1 MIPYGHQTIED
12 DDIAAVVSALKGEW
26 LTQGPQIEAFE
37 SALSSYAGA
46 RYVVVCNNGTSAL
59 HMAYAAAGLGAGDEF
74 ITTPLTFFAT
84 ANAGL
89 WQGSRPVFVDIDS
102 ATGSLDPELV
112 ETKITSKTKAIVVVD
127 YMGRPAAFDKLRII
141 AEKHHLVLIEDGA
154 QSLGAEYN
162 GKKIGS
168 ISDLTTFSFH
178 PVKTITTGEGGAVLT
193 NDEVKY
199 RFMKKFV
206 THGLTKEQFFRPSP
220 GPWYMEMAMLGQNY
234 RLTDIQC
241 ALGISQ
247 LKKVDRFV
255 EKRRLLAERYNEAF
269 ANTDLI
275 LPPADTTEFKS
286 AWHLYV
292 IRLPERLVD
301 AKSDIVQK
309 LRSDGIWAQVHHI
322 PVHTDPYYTS
332 LGYGLGLCPKAEAW
346 YARALSLPLYPLLS
360 TAEQDHVIA
369 AVKALL

>member
-1 MIPYGHQTIED
+1 MIPYGHQTVED

-26 LTQGPQIEAFE
+26 LTQGPQVEAFE
-37 SALSSYAGA
+37 RALSEYTGA
-46 RYVVVCNNGTSAL
+46 RYAVVCNNGTSAL

-89 WQGSRPVFVDIDS
+89 WQGARPVFVDVDS

-112 ETKITSKTKAIVVVD
+112 EAKITSRTKAIVAVD
-127 YMGRPAAFDKLRII
+127 YMGRPAALDKLRTI

-193 NDEVKY
+193 NDEAKY

-206 THGLTKEQFFRPSP
+206 THGLTKEQFVHTSP
-220 GPWYMEMAMLGQNY
+220 GPWYMEMSMLGQNY

-255 EKRRLLAERYNEAF
+255 EKRRLLVQRYSETF
-269 ANTDLI
+269 GNTDLI
-275 LPPADTTEFKS
+275 LPPADTADIRS

-292 IRLPERLVD
+292 IRFPERLVSKK
-301 AKSDIVQK
+301 AKIVEE
-309 LRSDGIWAQVHHI
+309 LRSQGIWVQVHHI
-322 PVHTDPYYTS
+322 PIHTDPYYKS
-332 LGYGLGLCPKAEAW
+332 LGYNTTMPNAEAW
-346 YARALSLPLYPLLS
+346 YGSALSLPLFPGLT
-360 TAEQDHVIA
+360 TADQDKVISA
-369 AVKALL
+369 IREVVV